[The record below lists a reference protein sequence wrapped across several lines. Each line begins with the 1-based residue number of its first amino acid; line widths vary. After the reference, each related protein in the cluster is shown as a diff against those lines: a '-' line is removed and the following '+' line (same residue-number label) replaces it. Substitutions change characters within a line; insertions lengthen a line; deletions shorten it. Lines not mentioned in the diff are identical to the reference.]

1 MTLALIQHADL
12 ADCRRLFL
20 KDFEINMITIWE
32 IVGQPYVAIDRQ
44 KRVADARHH
53 LRQVLEI

>member
-1 MTLALIQHADL
+1 
-12 ADCRRLFL
+12 
-20 KDFEINMITIWE
+20 MIAIWE